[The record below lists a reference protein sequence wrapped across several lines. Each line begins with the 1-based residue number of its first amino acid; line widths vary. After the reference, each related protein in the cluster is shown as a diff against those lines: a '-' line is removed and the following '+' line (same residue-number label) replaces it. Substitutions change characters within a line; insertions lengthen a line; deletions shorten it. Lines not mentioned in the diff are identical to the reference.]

1 VNHVTDLDDGI
12 VESGITVTPEL
23 EAQCK
28 EVKDRTEAIA
38 VYHVNSVSN
47 DNIYEA
53 FEDFSWKIFE
63 DIKSRNNEN
72 DLVDDLWDESIHVKQ
87 RKSARPVSVKPQ

>member
-1 VNHVTDLDDGI
+1 MEKWKKAFDEFTQIPKARPLPSALFVNHVTDLDGI
-12 VESGITVTPEL
+12 VESGISVTPDL
-23 EAQCK
+23 EAKCK

-63 DIKSRNNEN
+63 DI
-72 DLVDDLWDESIHVKQ
+72 
-87 RKSARPVSVKPQ
+87 